1 MIAHTHLGE
10 GFDIAYHFNPVI
22 WEMVLNYFAI
32 KCEGSESTSILCTL
46 LVLSRHAPTYCVI
59 LVDNDLG
66 LKKKDPPVVK
76 WFFFLASEPSFL
88 RAFFYFFSEPF
99 P

>member
-1 MIAHTHLGE
+1 
-10 GFDIAYHFNPVI
+10 
-22 WEMVLNYFAI
+22 MVLNYFAI

-66 LKKKDPPVVK
+66 LKKKDSEVN
-76 WFFFLASEPSFL
+76 FFFLGGGASEPSFL